1 MLPKTRE
8 KPSMKHFLSI
18 ILCTVMTTAQ
28 QAWARDIRTERVQF
42 ERGANSTVVESS
54 IKGYETVDYVLRAGK
69 GQHMNVSMATNNGG
83 NCESD
88 LNLIRVGDEHYEI
101 PDAVMGGENDYP
113 SSQKSGFEDK
123 REHQSGS
130 LQRLG

>member
-1 MLPKTRE
+1 
-8 KPSMKHFLSI
+8 
-18 ILCTVMTTAQ
+18 MTTAQ

-83 NCESD
+83 NCESE

-101 PDAVMGGENDYP
+101 PDAVMGGRTTIQAARNRD
-113 SSQKSGFEDK
+113 S
-123 REHQSGS
+123 RTSGS
-130 LQRLG
+130 TNLGRCNV